1 MQIYGLQKMTV
12 LDYPGHVACT
22 IFTGGCDLRCPFCHN
37 FELADG
43 TAEPL
48 MDETELLAFLRKRTG
63 LLDGVAVTGG
73 EPCLQKGLP
82 SLLEK
87 IKELGFLVKLDT
99 NGLHPQMLGEMLN
112 KQLVDYAAVDIKNAP
127 EKYAL
132 TSGVR
137 EVRLEK
143 LRESIGLLEKSEID
157 HEYRTTVVKEFHE
170 ENDFHGIGSL
180 IRGAE
185 KYFLQSFTDR
195 DTVPFEGLHAPEKAE
210 LEKYRQIML
219 GYVKNAAIRG
229 VD

>member
-1 MQIYGLQKMTV
+1 MQIFGLQKMTV

-22 IFTGGCDLRCPFCHN
+22 VFTGGCDLRCPFCHN

-43 TAEPL
+43 TAEPV
-48 MDETELLAFLRKRTG
+48 MSEEDLLAFLRKRQG

-73 EPCLQKGLP
+73 EPCLNRDLP
-82 SLLEK
+82 ELLEK
-87 IKELGFLVKLDT
+87 IRELGFLIKLDT
-99 NGLHPQMLGEMLN
+99 NGLHPGVLKELLDR
-112 KQLVDYAAVDIKNAP
+112 KLIDYAAVDIKNSP
-127 EKYAL
+127 QKYAL

-143 LRESIGLLEKSEID
+143 LKESISLLENSGID
-157 HEYRTTVVKEFHE
+157 HEFRTTVVKEFHE
-170 ENDFHGIGSL
+170 ENDFHGIGEL

-210 LEKYRQIML
+210 LENFRKIML
-219 GYVKNAAIRG
+219 GYVISADIRG
-229 VD
+229 IE